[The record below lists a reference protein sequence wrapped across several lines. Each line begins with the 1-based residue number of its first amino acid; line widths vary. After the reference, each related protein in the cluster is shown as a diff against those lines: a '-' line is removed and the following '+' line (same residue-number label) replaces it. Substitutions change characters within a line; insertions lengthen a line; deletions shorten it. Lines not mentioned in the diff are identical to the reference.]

1 MKYGYVHG
9 VIEYG
14 KMELSFNAPSRRD
27 RWLGAGFIVG
37 QRQKMFW

>member
-1 MKYGYVHG
+1 MQDSVTLKGKMKYGYVHG

-27 RWLGAGFIVG
+27 R
-37 QRQKMFW
+37 